1 MLDHVSTT
9 RYNTKLGSNDQA
21 MAPGPIQD
29 NHRTTSP
36 TCVPNIR
43 DSWGKISTLEQV
55 AAHHHGTERRAKKEL
70 QWNGP
75 NTYNRTNWKILQGV
89 VTEKT
94 NGAFSP
100 RQSSQQ
106 QRNKHGRKKKK
117 KKQTG
122 CYSWLAYNFLQKLH
136 AHRLRHPSADERC
149 GTLTKATKATQKT
162 HWIDLGLQHEPTHT
176 KVPETFTF
184 CVVKSNMAN
193 FRWFENKIPWIIGTH
208 ESSHQSLDTHKTVDL
223 TPKYS
228 DLVTRLIPILS
239 LPIFL

>member
-1 MLDHVSTT
+1 MHLIHIDAPPTKSRLCTRTTRLLTNHRVGSNEQRYMKSSRRFFHADNKKQAMLDHVSTT

-117 KKQTG
+117 KSKQG
-122 CYSWLAYNFLQKLH
+122 AIH
-136 AHRLRHPSADERC
+136 
-149 GTLTKATKATQKT
+149 
-162 HWIDLGLQHEPTHT
+162 DLLIIFSKSYTHT
-176 KVPETFTF
+176 DFVILPQTRDAE
-184 CVVKSNMAN
+184 
-193 FRWFENKIPWIIGTH
+193 H
-208 ESSHQSLDTHKTVDL
+208 SLKQQKQHRKL
-223 TPKYS
+223 TG
-228 DLVTRLIPILS
+228 
-239 LPIFL
+239 